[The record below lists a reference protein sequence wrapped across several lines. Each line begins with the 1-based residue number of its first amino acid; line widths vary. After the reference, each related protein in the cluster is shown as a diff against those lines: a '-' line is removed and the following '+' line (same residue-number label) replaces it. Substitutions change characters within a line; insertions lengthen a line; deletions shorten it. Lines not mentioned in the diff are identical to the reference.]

1 MGKALTS
8 VPGFLTHKAGQHPST
23 LCGDHRASAERGQ
36 QGPHFKGCELT
47 PPPPSPPTPLHSS
60 LFLEP
65 LGVLCSRW
73 AAAPPRS
80 LASRAPAL
88 MQQPTQ
94 PPAPVLSLW
103 HALHETQDKEAAVCP
118 CAAGLSLAPGGCTL
132 HACTQHLFTH
142 LPPVGFGGTAVHC
155 VTLCRLAG
163 RPQVGAHPGPRVLP
177 PRMAQVLPKAA
188 PHPVS
193 PHLSLVC
200 TDRGG
205 APTAPKDSQD
215 LPQFPESNTFMFLS
229 KKCLA
234 SGGTPTTE
242 LSLGKSH
249 LHQW

>member
-8 VPGFLTHKAGQHPST
+8 VPGFLTHKAGQRPST

-36 QGPHFKGCELT
+36 QGARFKGCELT

-60 LFLEP
+60 PFLEP

-88 MQQPTQ
+88 MQQQPTQ

-103 HALHETQDKEAAVCP
+103 HALRETQDHGGR
-118 CAAGLSLAPGGCTL
+118 GLSLRSWPFSRTWWLHPACPHLAPL
-132 HACTQHLFTH
+132 YPSAR
-142 LPPVGFGGTAVHC
+142 VGFGGTALHC

-188 PHPVS
+188 PHLVS

-205 APTAPKDSQD
+205 TPAAPKDSQD
-215 LPQFPESNTFMFLS
+215 LPQFPECIWRYTHNGAFFGEKPS
-229 KKCLA
+229 
-234 SGGTPTTE
+234 TPVV
-242 LSLGKSH
+242 SLRIEKMA
-249 LHQW
+249 LI